1 MSDSERSPATERAAS
16 RSERLTLLL
25 VAAAFATIAVQIWL
39 RVSAVP
45 SAAVPGSTVTRQY
58 IEHWP
63 RLTQAGHRR
72 GSPRPVVS
80 VVLFSNLLCEYC
92 ALQHAELS
100 RVLATYPDHIAV
112 VHRHLPNDNPS
123 YNLSLAMECA
133 ARQSENGG
141 WRFADVAY
149 SAGVKGERPGW
160 SEMGDRLALDSA
172 ELDRCVRDPD
182 VTAIVERDLSE
193 ARALHLAGTP
203 SMIVNGYLYRGLTPA
218 DTIIGIVRQ
227 SLDALR
233 ATQ

>member
-1 MSDSERSPATERAAS
+1 M
-16 RSERLTLLL
+16 
-25 VAAAFATIAVQIWL
+25 
-39 RVSAVP
+39 
-45 SAAVPGSTVTRQY
+45 
-58 IEHWP
+58 
-63 RLTQAGHRR
+63 
-72 GSPRPVVS
+72 
-80 VVLFSNLLCEYC
+80 VLFSNLLCEYC

-123 YNLSLAMECA
+123 YKLSLAMECA